1 MAAESSILTLS
12 VNSVRL
18 QIMLSERSLKPERI
32 DTGDYTAE
40 EYRVFLRDI
49 AFINRFFGDG
59 RALRRTL
66 LHSMAK
72 RREPFVSLLDVG
84 CGSGELLLETARFG
98 KRHGIRTRLFGIDL
112 NPISAQIAH
121 EKLAGIDSAAIVRAD
136 AFRLPFA
143 DGEFDYAI
151 SSLFF
156 HHLSDR
162 QAAAVLAE
170 MQRVS
175 RRGILI
181 IDLRRSVAAL
191 LLYKLFCTVFRISP
205 LVREDGSQSI
215 KRAFRPAELLAIA
228 SAAGLK
234 NAAVTRSLPFRLILR
249 T

>member
-1 MAAESSILTLS
+1 MS

-72 RREPFVSLLDVG
+72 HREPFVSLLDVG

-136 AFRLPFA
+136 AFGLPFA
-143 DGEFDYAI
+143 DGSFDYVI

-156 HHLSDR
+156 HHLTDD
-162 QAAAVLAE
+162 AAAKALAE
-170 MQRVS
+170 MKRVS
-175 RRGILI
+175 KQNVVI
-181 IDLRRSVAAL
+181 IDLHRHTAAL
-191 LLYKLFCTVFRISP
+191 FFYKILCTAFRISP
-205 LVREDGSQSI
+205 LVRHDGSLSI
-215 KRAFRPAELLAIA
+215 KRAFKPNELREIA
-228 SAAGLK
+228 AAAGIA
-234 NAAVTRSLPFRLILR
+234 NPDVFRSLPFRLVLLG
-249 T
+249 